1 MGRGMAS
8 ANHEQESAVFVAI
21 TRAASNYRADEWFT
35 LPSSQRTQ
43 AIYRELRR
51 LDAAASGRPR
61 EVADQSAPARVRKSR
76 SAV

>member
-1 MGRGMAS
+1 MAS
-8 ANHEQESAVFVAI
+8 GKYEQESVVFVAI
-21 TRAASNYRADEWFT
+21 TRAASNYRPHEWFT

-51 LDAAASGRPR
+51 LDAAATGRPQ
-61 EVADQSAPARVRKSR
+61 EVTDQSAPARARKSR

>member
-1 MGRGMAS
+1 
-8 ANHEQESAVFVAI
+8 VFVAI
-21 TRAASNYRADEWFT
+21 TRAASNYGPDEWFT

-61 EVADQSAPARVRKSR
+61 EVADQSAPTRVRKSR

>member
-1 MGRGMAS
+1 MAS
-8 ANHEQESAVFVAI
+8 GEYEQKSVVFVAI
-21 TRAASNYRADEWFT
+21 TRPASNYRSDEWFT

-51 LDAAASGRPR
+51 LDAAASERPR
-61 EVADQSAPARVRKSR
+61 EVTDQSAPARVRRSR